1 MISDY
6 INNFQL
12 IKTTAILGEIKF
24 GLIKK
29 MKKNLCIL
37 QFCFSKEED
46 IDKHLDEMIVI
57 TLHEFRK
64 LDQNEIKRERYKIQL
79 SVNIKTLFPLHQLT
93 TTCVKYNNCTY
104 VVYFSLR

>member
-1 MISDY
+1 MKVSHDLVLNFLYTCLSTTQQKKLIFITYITTDFIRFQIIS
-6 INNFQL
+6 IIFNLSKLQL
-12 IKTTAILGEIKF
+12 LGEIKF

-64 LDQNEIKRERYKIQL
+64 LTN
-79 SVNIKTLFPLHQLT
+79 
-93 TTCVKYNNCTY
+93 
-104 VVYFSLR
+104 

>member
-1 MISDY
+1 MFIHNPTEELIFITYITTNFIRFQIIS
-6 INNFQL
+6 IIFNLSKLQV
-12 IKTTAILGEIKF
+12 LGEIKF

-57 TLHEFRK
+57 TLH
-64 LDQNEIKRERYKIQL
+64 
-79 SVNIKTLFPLHQLT
+79 
-93 TTCVKYNNCTY
+93 
-104 VVYFSLR
+104 